1 MNTLDLTNTL
11 SRFQQNFINL
21 SENTRKGYKRD
32 LLQFFDFLNSGGV
45 SVWTSVDPKMARTY
59 LSLRRKEG
67 DKATTIARKLSS
79 LKKFFFWLKKEGI
92 ITTNPFA
99 ALKPPKKEKRL
110 PKVLDV
116 DLTNY
121 FLSLNANTDILVR
134 DKAMFELLYSS
145 GLRISE
151 LVSLDEED
159 LNVREGEV
167 RVEGKGRKERV
178 VPCGKLA
185 IKAIR
190 SWLSLRKSKFKLS
203 GRGPLFLSMRGT
215 RISVRAV
222 QVRMKIWSRLLKM
235 DIALNPHMMRHSF
248 ATHMLESSGNLRAV
262 QELLGHSNLA
272 TTQIYT
278 HLNFQHLADAYDQ
291 AHPRAKKQ
299 T

>member
-1 MNTLDLTNTL
+1 M
-11 SRFQQNFINL
+11 
-21 SENTRKGYKRD
+21 
-32 LLQFFDFLNSGGV
+32 LQFFDFLNSGGV

-92 ITTNPFA
+92 ITTNSFA

>member
-1 MNTLDLTNTL
+1 M
-11 SRFQQNFINL
+11 
-21 SENTRKGYKRD
+21 
-32 LLQFFDFLNSGGV
+32 
-45 SVWTSVDPKMARTY
+45 
-59 LSLRRKEG
+59 
-67 DKATTIARKLSS
+67 
-79 LKKFFFWLKKEGI
+79 
-92 ITTNPFA
+92 
-99 ALKPPKKEKRL
+99 
-110 PKVLDV
+110 LDV
-116 DLTNY
+116 DLANY
-121 FLSLNANTDILVR
+121 FLSLDANTDILVR

-151 LVSLDEED
+151 LVSLDEND
-159 LNVREGEV
+159 LDVIEGEV

-185 IKAIR
+185 IKAIKL
-190 SWLSLRKSKFKLS
+190 WLSLRKSKFKLS
-203 GRGPLFLSMRGT
+203 AGGPLFLSMRGS

-235 DIALNPHMMRHSF
+235 DVTLNPHMMRHSF
-248 ATHMLESSGNLRAV
+248 ATHILESSGNLRAV

-278 HLNFQHLADAYDQ
+278 HLNFQHLAEAYDQ

>member
-1 MNTLDLTNTL
+1 MNSSDFLNTL
-11 SRFQQNFINL
+11 SRFQKNFINL
-21 SENTRKGYKRD
+21 SENTKKSYKRD
-32 LLQFFDFLNSGGV
+32 LVQFINFLDSAGV
-45 SVWTSVDPKMARTY
+45 SGWTSIDSKMARNY
-59 LSLRRKEG
+59 LSFRRREG
-67 DKATTIARKLSS
+67 DKATTIARKLST
-79 LKKFFFWLKKEGI
+79 LRKFFFWLKKEGI
-92 ITTNPFA
+92 VMTNPFDS
-99 ALKPPKKEKRL
+99 LKSPKKEQRL

-116 DLTNY
+116 DLANY
-121 FLSLNANTDILVR
+121 FLSLEANTDILVR

-151 LVSLDEED
+151 LVSLDEDD
-159 LNVREGEV
+159 LNVREEEV

-185 IKAIR
+185 IKAIKL
-190 SWLSLRKSKFKLS
+190 WLSLRKSKFKLS
-203 GRGPLFLSMRGT
+203 GKGPLFLSMRGT

-248 ATHMLESSGNLRAV
+248 ATHILESSGNLRAV

-278 HLNFQHLADAYDQ
+278 HLNFQHLAEAYDQ

>member
-1 MNTLDLTNTL
+1 MTNTL

-21 SENTRKGYKRD
+21 SENTRKGYERD

-67 DKATTIARKLSS
+67 DKSTTIARKLSS

-116 DLTNY
+116 DSTNY

-151 LVSLDEED
+151 LVSLDEDD

-235 DIALNPHMMRHSF
+235 DISLNPHMMRHSF
-248 ATHMLESSGNLRAV
+248 ATHILESSGNLRAV

-278 HLNFQHLADAYDQ
+278 HLNFQHLADVYDQ